1 MDAVTGLVYPAVGL
15 LGLYAFVSLASLVWE
30 GIDRKLVARMQRRI
44 GPPILQP
51 LYDFLKLAS
60 KETIIPSTANYM
72 FRAAP
77 VLALAT
83 AIALLA
89 YTPVGFTPILASKGD
104 VIVFIYLLTLISFFK
119 IVGAISS
126 GNPYAKI
133 GAAREATIMVSREPA
148 MMLAIFTIMWRLGK
162 LGVPKPFS
170 MGIFY
175 THNIWEIGTPM
186 SFVGAVIL
194 LYVFCVWLA
203 SEIEVGFFNI
213 PDAEEEIAEGL
224 LVEYS
229 GRYLALLKLT
239 NAMKAFISASLV
251 VAIFFPWGISG
262 YFNLTGLSANVG
274 DLLFHTLKVF
284 ALLFVVQSVFRAV
297 TGRLK
302 ITQAV
307 DFLWKNVFLASLVGS
322 LLIAMEVI
330 M

>member
-1 MDAVTGLVYPAVGL
+1 MDVVGELVYPVAGL
-15 LGLYAFVSLASLVWE
+15 LGLYVFVSLTSLVWE

-51 LYDFLKLAS
+51 IYDFLKLAS
-60 KETIIPSTANYM
+60 KETIIPNTANFM

-89 YTPVGFTPILASKGD
+89 YTPMGFAPILASKGD
-104 VIVFIYLLTLISFFK
+104 VIVFIYLLTLIGFFK
-119 IVGAISS
+119 ILGAISS

-133 GAAREATIMVSREPA
+133 GAAREAAIMVSREPA
-148 MMLAIFTIMWRLGK
+148 MMLAVFAIMWRLGK

-170 MGIFY
+170 MEIFY

-186 SFVGAVIL
+186 SFVGALIL

-239 NAMKAFISASLV
+239 HSLKAFISASLV

-262 YFNLTGLSANVG
+262 YFNLTGLPAQVV

-307 DFLWKNVFLASLVGS
+307 DFLWKNVFLASLIGS

>member
-1 MDAVTGLVYPAVGL
+1 MDVMGNIVYPTVGL

-51 LYDFLKLAS
+51 LYDFFKLAS

-72 FRAAP
+72 FKAAP

-89 YTPVGFTPILASKGD
+89 YTPMGFAPILASKGD

-133 GAAREATIMVSREPA
+133 GAAREATVMVSREPA
-148 MMLAIFTIMWRLGK
+148 MMLAIFAIMWRIGK

-170 MGIFY
+170 MGVFY
-175 THNIWEIGTPM
+175 VHNIWEIGTPM

-194 LYVFCVWLA
+194 LYVFTVWLA

-262 YFNLTGLSANVG
+262 YFHLTGLSANVV

>member
-1 MDAVTGLVYPAVGL
+1 MDAVTGLVYPVAGL
-15 LGLYAFVSLASLVWE
+15 LGLYAFVSLVSLIWE

-51 LYDFLKLAS
+51 LYDFLKLSS

-72 FRAAP
+72 FRVAP

-89 YTPVGFTPILASKGD
+89 YTPMGFTPILASRGD

-133 GAAREATIMVSREPA
+133 GAAREATVMVSREPA

-239 NAMKAFISASLV
+239 NSIKAFISASLV
-251 VAIFFPWGISG
+251 VAIFFPWGVSG
-262 YFNLTGLSANVG
+262 YLNLTGFSADVVN
-274 DLLFHTLKVF
+274 LFFHALKVF
-284 ALLFVVQSVFRAV
+284 ALLFAVQSVFRAV

>member
-1 MDAVTGLVYPAVGL
+1 MDVMGNIVYPTVGL

-51 LYDFLKLAS
+51 LYDFFKLAS

-72 FRAAP
+72 FKAAP

-89 YTPVGFTPILASKGD
+89 YTPMGFAPILASKGD

-133 GAAREATIMVSREPA
+133 GAAREATVMVSREPA
-148 MMLAIFTIMWRLGK
+148 MMLAIFAIMWRIGK

-170 MGIFY
+170 MGVFY
-175 THNIWEIGTPM
+175 VHNIWEIGTPM

-194 LYVFCVWLA
+194 LYVFTVWLA

-262 YFNLTGLSANVG
+262 YFNLTGLSANVA

>member
-1 MDAVTGLVYPAVGL
+1 MDVATGLVYPIAGL
-15 LGLYAFVSLASLVWE
+15 LSLYTFVSLASLVWE

-44 GPPILQP
+44 GPPLRQP
-51 LYDFLKLAS
+51 LYDFFKLAS
-60 KETIIPSTANYM
+60 KETIIPNTANYM

-89 YTPVGFTPILASKGD
+89 YTPMGFTPILAGKGD

-119 IVGAISS
+119 MLGAISS

-148 MMLAIFTIMWRLGK
+148 MMLAIFTIMWRIGK
-162 LGVPKPFS
+162 LGVEKPFS
-170 MGIFY
+170 MGTFY
-175 THNIWEIGTPM
+175 QHNIWEIGTPM

-194 LYVFCVWLA
+194 LYVFTVWMA

-213 PDAEEEIAEGL
+213 PDAEEEVEEGL

-251 VAIFFPWGISG
+251 VAIFFPWGVSG
-262 YFNLTGLSANVG
+262 YFNLTGLSANAV

-284 ALLFVVQSVFRAV
+284 LVLFVVQSVFRAV

>member
-1 MDAVTGLVYPAVGL
+1 MEVLHSIASL
-15 LGLYAFVSLASLVWE
+15 LGVFGFASVVSLLWE
-30 GIDRKLVARMQRRI
+30 GIDRKLVARMQRRV
-44 GPPILQP
+44 GPPITQP
-51 LYDFLKLAS
+51 FYDFLKLLS
-60 KETIIPSTANYM
+60 KETVVPNTANYM
-72 FRAAP
+72 FKAAP

-89 YTPVGFTPILASKGD
+89 YTPMGSPPILAGKGD

-119 IVGAISS
+119 ILGAISS
-126 GNPYAKI
+126 GSPYAKI

-148 MMLAIFTIMWRLGK
+148 MMLAIFAVMWRLGK
-162 LGVPKPFS
+162 LSARPFS
-170 MGIFY
+170 LEIFY

-186 SFVGAVIL
+186 SFVGAIIL

-203 SEIEVGFFNI
+203 SEIEVGFFNV
-213 PDAEEEIAEGL
+213 PDAEEEIAEGP

-239 NAMKAFISASLV
+239 KALKAYIAASLV
-251 VAIFFPWGISG
+251 VAIFFPWGMAGTNPSADIV
-262 YFNLTGLSANVG
+262 NL
-274 DLLFHTLKVF
+274 LLHTLKVF
-284 ALLFVVQSVFRAV
+284 ILLFLVSVFRAI
-297 TGRLK
+297 TGRLR

-322 LLIAMEVI
+322 LLMAMEVV

>member
-1 MDAVTGLVYPAVGL
+1 MDVVSNVVYPVAGL

-51 LYDFLKLAS
+51 VYDFLKLAS
-60 KETIIPSTANYM
+60 KETIIPNTANYM

-77 VLALAT
+77 VLSLAT

-89 YTPVGFTPILASKGD
+89 YTPMGFTPILASKGD

-119 IVGAISS
+119 MLGSISS

-133 GAAREATIMVSREPA
+133 GAAREVALMVSREPA
-148 MMLAIFTIMWRLGK
+148 MMLAIFTIMWRIGK
-162 LGVPKPFS
+162 LGVDKPFS
-170 MGIFY
+170 MGTFY
-175 THNIWEIGTPM
+175 QHNIWEIGTPM
-186 SFVGAVIL
+186 SFVGALIL
-194 LYVFCVWLA
+194 LYVFAVWLA
-203 SEIEVGFFNI
+203 SEIEAGFFNI
-213 PDAEEEIAEGL
+213 PEAEEEIAEGT

-239 NAMKAFISASLV
+239 KAIKAFIAASLV

-262 YFNLTGLSANVG
+262 YFGLTGLSANIA

-284 ALLFVVQSVFRAV
+284 AVLFVVQSVFRAV

-307 DFLWKNVFLASLVGS
+307 DFLWKNVFLASLIGS

>member
-1 MDAVTGLVYPAVGL
+1 MDVVSNVVYPVAGL

-51 LYDFLKLAS
+51 IYDFLKLAS
-60 KETIIPSTANYM
+60 KETIIPNTANYM

-77 VLALAT
+77 ILALAT

-89 YTPVGFTPILASKGD
+89 YTPVGFEPILSGKGD

-119 IVGAISS
+119 VLGAVSS

-133 GAAREATIMVSREPA
+133 GAAREAALMVSREPA
-148 MMLAIFTIMWRLGK
+148 MMLAIFTIMWRIGK
-162 LGVPKPFS
+162 LGVDKPFS
-170 MGIFY
+170 MATFY
-175 THNIWEIGTPM
+175 QHNIWEIGTPM
-186 SFVGAVIL
+186 SFVGALIL
-194 LYVFCVWLA
+194 LYVFAVWLA

-239 NAMKAFISASLV
+239 KALKGYIAASLV

-262 YFNLTGLSANVG
+262 YFGLSGLSANVV

-284 ALLFVVQSVFRAV
+284 VVLFVVQSVFRAV

-307 DFLWKNVFLASLVGS
+307 DFLWKNAFLASLIGS

>member
-1 MDAVTGLVYPAVGL
+1 MDIMTGVVYPVAGLV
-15 LGLYAFVSLASLVWE
+15 GLYIFVSLASLIWE
-30 GIDRKLVARMQRRI
+30 GIDRKLVARMQRRV
-44 GPPILQP
+44 GPPLLQP
-51 LYDFLKLAS
+51 LYDFFKLAS
-60 KETIIPSTANYM
+60 KETIIPNTSNFM

-77 VLALAT
+77 VLSLAT

-89 YTPVGFTPILASKGD
+89 YTPMGFEPILTSKGD
-104 VIVFIYLLTLISFFK
+104 IIVFIYLLALLSLFK
-119 IVGAISS
+119 ILGAISS

-133 GAAREATIMVSREPA
+133 GAAREAAIMVSREPA
-148 MMLAIFTIMWRLGK
+148 MMLAIFAIMWRLGK
-162 LGVPKPFS
+162 LGIEKPFS
-170 MGIFY
+170 MSVFY
-175 THNIWEIGTPM
+175 QHNIWEIGTPM
-186 SFVGAVIL
+186 SFVGAIIL

-229 GRYLALLKLT
+229 GRYLALFKLT
-239 NAMKAFISASLV
+239 KALKAFISASLI

-262 YFNLTGLSANVG
+262 YLGLTDYAATIA

-284 ALLFVVQSVFRAV
+284 LLLFAVQSIFRAT

-307 DFLWKNVFLASLVGS
+307 DFLWKNVFLASLLGS

>member
-1 MDAVTGLVYPAVGL
+1 MDVVGELVYPLAGL
-15 LGLYAFVSLASLVWE
+15 LGLFAFVSLASLVWE
-30 GIDRKLVARMQRRI
+30 GVDRKLVARMQRRI

-51 LYDFLKLAS
+51 IYDFLKLAS
-60 KETIIPSTANYM
+60 KETIIPNTANFM

-89 YTPVGFTPILASKGD
+89 YTPMGFAPVLASKGD
-104 VIVFIYLLTLISFFK
+104 VIVFIYLLTLIGFFK
-119 IVGAISS
+119 ILGAISS

-133 GAAREATIMVSREPA
+133 GAAREAAIMVSREPA
-148 MMLAIFTIMWRLGK
+148 MMLAIFAIMWRLGK
-162 LGVPKPFS
+162 LGVLRPFS
-170 MGIFY
+170 MEIFY

-194 LYVFCVWLA
+194 LYVFFIWLA
-203 SEIEVGFFNI
+203 SEIEVGPFNI

-224 LVEYS
+224 LAEYS

-239 NAMKAFISASLV
+239 HSLKAFISASLV
-251 VAIFFPWGISG
+251 VAIFFPWGVSG
-262 YFNLTGLSANVG
+262 YFNLAGLPAQII

-284 ALLFVVQSVFRAV
+284 AVLFVVQSVFRAV

-302 ITQAV
+302 ITQAI
-307 DFLWKNVFLASLVGS
+307 DFLWKNVFLASLIGS

>member
-1 MDAVTGLVYPAVGL
+1 MDVVGELVYPLAGL
-15 LGLYAFVSLASLVWE
+15 LGLFAFVSLASLVWE

-44 GPPILQP
+44 GPPVLQP
-51 LYDFLKLAS
+51 VYDFLKLAS
-60 KETIIPSTANYM
+60 KETLIPNTANFM

-89 YTPVGFTPILASKGD
+89 YTPMGFAPVLASRGD
-104 VIVFIYLLTLISFFK
+104 VIVFIYLLTLIGFFK
-119 IVGAISS
+119 IIGAISS

-133 GAAREATIMVSREPA
+133 GAAREAAIMVSREPA
-148 MMLAIFTIMWRLGK
+148 MMLAIFAIMWRLGK
-162 LGVPKPFS
+162 LGVLRPFS
-170 MGIFY
+170 MEIFY

-194 LYVFCVWLA
+194 LYVFFIWLA
-203 SEIEVGFFNI
+203 SEIEVGPFNI

-239 NAMKAFISASLV
+239 HSLKAFISASLV
-251 VAIFFPWGISG
+251 VAVFFPWGVSG
-262 YFNLTGLSANVG
+262 YFNLTGLPAQII

-284 ALLFVVQSVFRAV
+284 AVLFVVQSVFRAV

-302 ITQAV
+302 VTHAV
-307 DFLWKNVFLASLVGS
+307 DFLWKNVFLASLIGS

>member
-1 MDAVTGLVYPAVGL
+1 MDVMSNVVYPVAGL
-15 LGLYAFVSLASLVWE
+15 LGLYAFVSLASLLWE

-44 GPPILQP
+44 GPPIVQP
-51 LYDFLKLAS
+51 IYDFLKLAS
-60 KETIIPSTANYM
+60 KETIIPNTANYM
-72 FRAAP
+72 FKAAP

-89 YTPVGFTPILASKGD
+89 YTPMGFEPILSGKGD

-119 IVGAISS
+119 MLGAISS

-148 MMLAIFTIMWRLGK
+148 MMLAIFTIMWRIGK
-162 LGVPKPFS
+162 LGVDKPFS
-170 MGIFY
+170 MRTFY
-175 THNIWEIGTPM
+175 QHNIWEIGTPM

-194 LYVFCVWLA
+194 LYVFAVWLA

-239 NAMKAFISASLV
+239 HSLKAFISASLV

-262 YFNLTGLSANVG
+262 YFGLTGLSANVA

-284 ALLFVVQSVFRAV
+284 VVLFVVQSVFRAV

-307 DFLWKNVFLASLVGS
+307 DFLWKNVFLASLIGS

>member
-1 MDAVTGLVYPAVGL
+1 MDVVGELVYPTVGL

-51 LYDFLKLAS
+51 LYDFIKLAS

-72 FRAAP
+72 FKAAP

-89 YTPVGFTPILASKGD
+89 YTPMGFTPILAGKGD

-133 GAAREATIMVSREPA
+133 GAAREATVMVSREPA

-194 LYVFCVWLA
+194 LYVFTVWLA

-262 YFNLTGLSANVG
+262 YLGLAGLSANVV

>member
-1 MDAVTGLVYPAVGL
+1 MDVMGSIVYPVAGL
-15 LGLYAFVSLASLVWE
+15 LGLYAFVSLASLIWE
-30 GIDRKLVARMQRRI
+30 GIDRKLVARMQRRV
-44 GPPILQP
+44 GPPIVQP

-89 YTPVGFTPILASKGD
+89 YTPMGFTPILAGKGD
-104 VIVFIYLLTLISFFK
+104 VIVFIYLLALISFFK

-126 GNPYAKI
+126 GSPYAKI

-148 MMLAIFTIMWRLGK
+148 MMLAIFAIMWRLGK
-162 LGVPKPFS
+162 LGVDKPFS

-186 SFVGAVIL
+186 SFVGAIIL

-239 NAMKAFISASLV
+239 KALKAYIATSLV
-251 VAIFFPWGISG
+251 VAIFFPWGISD
-262 YFNLTGLSANVG
+262 YFGLTGLSANVA

-284 ALLFVVQSVFRAV
+284 ALLFVVESVFRAV

-307 DFLWKNVFLASLVGS
+307 DFLWKNVFLASLIGS

>member
-1 MDAVTGLVYPAVGL
+1 MDVIGNIVYPIAGL
-15 LGLYAFVSLASLVWE
+15 LGLYGFVSLASLLWE
-30 GIDRKLVARMQRRI
+30 GIDRKLVARMQRRV
-44 GPPILQP
+44 GPPLIQP
-51 LYDFLKLAS
+51 FYDFLKLLS
-60 KETIIPSTANYM
+60 KETIVPNTANYM

-89 YTPVGFTPILASKGD
+89 YTPMGFTPILASRGD
-104 VIVFIYLLTLISFFK
+104 VIVFIYLLALISFFK

-126 GNPYAKI
+126 GSPYAKI

-148 MMLAIFTIMWRLGK
+148 MMLAIFAIMWRLGK
-162 LGVPKPFS
+162 LGVAKPFS
-170 MGIFY
+170 MGVFY
-175 THNIWEIGTPM
+175 QHNIWEIGTPM
-186 SFVGAVIL
+186 SFVGAIVL

-239 NAMKAFISASLV
+239 KALKAYIAASLV
-251 VAIFFPWGISG
+251 VAIFFPWGVAN
-262 YFNLTGLSANVG
+262 YLNLTGLSADVVN
-274 DLLFHTLKVF
+274 LLFHTLKVF
-284 ALLFVVQSVFRAV
+284 ILLFVVESVFRAV

>member
-1 MDAVTGLVYPAVGL
+1 MDVVGELVYPVAGL

-51 LYDFLKLAS
+51 IYDFLKLAS
-60 KETIIPSTANYM
+60 KETIIPNTANFM

-89 YTPVGFTPILASKGD
+89 YTPMGFAPILASKGD

-119 IVGAISS
+119 ILGAISS

-148 MMLAIFTIMWRLGK
+148 MMLAVFAIMWRLGN

-170 MGIFY
+170 MEIFY

-186 SFVGAVIL
+186 SFVGALIL

-239 NAMKAFISASLV
+239 HSLKAFISASLV

-262 YFNLTGLSANVG
+262 YFNLTGLPAQVV

-307 DFLWKNVFLASLVGS
+307 DFLWKNVFLASLIGS